1 MANFAIFRLVD
12 GAGRLLFRGR
22 PTGYCLVDEALHK
35 TPYPLPLSGHVEFV
49 DHAIVERLLTRH
61 PIVAIRIL
69 TNLIH
74 RLTRMVGEDLIEFV
88 LQGKNLLSRDFN
100 IRCLAMDTTQWLVN

>member
-1 MANFAIFRLVD
+1 MCKDSDFFLKGAKKWRKFRHF
-12 GAGRLLFRGR
+12 LFRGR

-49 DHAIVERLLTRH
+49 DHAIVERLLTCH

-69 TNLIH
+69 TNLSH
-74 RLTRMVGEDLIEFV
+74 RLTRMVG
-88 LQGKNLLSRDFN
+88 
-100 IRCLAMDTTQWLVN
+100 